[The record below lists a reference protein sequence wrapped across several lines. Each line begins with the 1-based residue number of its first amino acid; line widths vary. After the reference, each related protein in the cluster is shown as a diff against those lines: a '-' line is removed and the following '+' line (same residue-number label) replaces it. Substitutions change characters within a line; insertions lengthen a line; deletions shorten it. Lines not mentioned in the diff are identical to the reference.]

1 MAEFGSFRVA
11 FKGFNKADV
20 LEYIDDL
27 KSLHADETRMLQ
39 QQIEKLQ
46 ETFTANESENSEL
59 KSQNEQLVSE
69 LNKLNSEAER
79 FKQYVQEKQKYEED
93 LSRLKR
99 EVEVL
104 RQEKK
109 QLFDRNAAMQEK
121 VTAADELK
129 RQIEALK
136 EENRRFNKCRQSET
150 ARIDYATKSISVLK
164 EENKKLR
171 TKLEDAGA
179 LAEQLKEQIRQQK
192 KRISELQIHIDN
204 MSESNKRYDVLVGD
218 AGAFIMEM
226 YSMGQHFLEIAYKRS
241 DGCLDEMESSLI
253 SLSQQANNAREQ
265 VKKARQELLDYG
277 AVAGLRLDELMQ
289 SLEDSA
295 GALSSNAGKSAVN
308 K

>member
-1 MAEFGSFRVA
+1 MAELGSFRVA

-20 LEYIDDL
+20 LEYIDSL
-27 KSLHADETRMLQ
+27 KSRHADETSMLQ

-46 ETFTANESENSEL
+46 ETLTANESENSEL
-59 KSQNEQLVSE
+59 KSQNEQLISVSD
-69 LNKLNSEAER
+69 KLNSEVER
-79 FKQYVQEKQKYEED
+79 FKQYAEEKQKYEED
-93 LSRLKR
+93 LSRIKR

-104 RQEKK
+104 RQDKN
-109 QLFDRNAAMQEK
+109 QLMARNTAMQDT

-136 EENRRFNKCRQSET
+136 EENRRYNKCRQSET

-171 TKLEDAGA
+171 TKLDDSGVI
-179 LAEQLKEQIRQQK
+179 AEQLKEQIRQQK
-192 KRISELQIHIDN
+192 RKISELQIHIDN

-241 DGCLDEMESSLI
+241 DGCLSDMESSLV

-265 VKKARQELLDYG
+265 VKKARKELLDYG

-295 GALSSNAGKSAVN
+295 GDLSSNPDKSPVN

>member
-27 KSLHADETRMLQ
+27 KSRHADETRMLQ
-39 QQIEKLQ
+39 QQIEKLH
-46 ETFTANESENSEL
+46 ETLTSNESENIEL
-59 KSQNEQLVSE
+59 KNQNEQLVSE
-69 LNKLNSEAER
+69 SNKLNSEIER
-79 FKQYVQEKQKYEED
+79 FKQYMQEKQKREED
-93 LSRLKR
+93 LSRLKH

-109 QLFDRNAAMQEK
+109 QLIDRNAAMQEK

-129 RQIEALK
+129 HQIEALK

-150 ARIDYATKSISVLK
+150 ARIDYATKSINVLK
-164 EENKKLR
+164 EENNKLR
-171 TKLEDAGA
+171 TKLEDAGT
-179 LAEQLKEQIRQQK
+179 LTEQLKEHIRQQK
-192 KRISELQIHIDN
+192 RKISELQIHIDN

-241 DGCLDEMESSLI
+241 DGCLSEMESSLV

-265 VKKARQELLDYG
+265 VKKARKELLDYG
-277 AVAGLRLDELMQ
+277 VVAGLRLDELMQ
-289 SLEDSA
+289 SLEESA
-295 GALSSNAGKSAVN
+295 GTLSSNPDKSPVN